1 MELTTHLVRKS
12 FPLLTELELQNEIV
26 ASSTLK
32 SFEANEML
40 MDYGDYIRYVPLVIE
55 GSVKVLRQSEDG
67 NELFLYYLNGGDT
80 CAMAFTC
87 CMMRRKSEIRTITEE
102 PSQIIFIPLQKME
115 DWMGQYHSWRE
126 FVMTSYNNR
135 FEELFTALD
144 NIAFL
149 KMDERLLR
157 YLASKARSL
166 GQNSLSTTHQEIAR
180 ELNASREA
188 VSRLLKKLERNKLLK
203 LGRNRIDLLLE
214 PEELENW
221 NRE

>member
-1 MELTTHLVRKS
+1 MELTTHLIRKS

-26 ASSTLK
+26 ECSTLRA
-32 SFEANEML
+32 FDANETL
-40 MDYGDYIRYVPLVIE
+40 LDYGDYIRYVPLMIE
-55 GSVKVLRQSEDG
+55 GSVKVLRQSDDG

-102 PSQIIFIPLQKME
+102 PSQVIFIPLQKME
-115 DWMGQYHSWRE
+115 DWMGQYRSWRE

-135 FEELFTALD
+135 FEELFSALD

-157 YLASKARSL
+157 YLASKSRSL
-166 GQNSLSTTHQEIAR
+166 GQKMLNTTHQEIAR

-188 VSRLLKKLERNKLLK
+188 VSRLLKKLERKQLLR
-203 LGRNRIDLLLE
+203 LGRNKIELLLE
-214 PEELENW
+214 PEALENW
-221 NRE
+221 SRD